1 MSMPVVQQAPAVP
14 QPPPAGIY
22 TQQAASHSSPPSGSI
37 GMVIVVLA
45 VITIL
50 GVVAGVVGRLCAGR
64 RFSGDSEYDFEGW
77 VERKCSTCIDGHLD
91 GPGRGGVQHI
101 HMQGRPAENGENK
114 PPEDQPPPA

>member
-1 MSMPVVQQAPAVP
+1 MSMPVVQQ
-14 QPPPAGIY
+14 PPAGYY
-22 TQQAASHSSPPSGSI
+22 TEQAATHSSPPSGSI

-77 VERKCSTCIDGHLD
+77 VERKCSTCIDGHL
-91 GPGRGGVQHI
+91 GTVAKPV
-101 HMQGRPAENGENK
+101 ENGENK
-114 PPEDQPPPA
+114 PAEGDPPPPA

>member
-1 MSMPVVQQAPAVP
+1 MSMPLVQQ
-14 QPPPAGIY
+14 PPAGIY
-22 TQQAASHSSPPSGSI
+22 SQQAATHSSEPSGSI

-77 VERKCSTCIDGHLD
+77 VERKCSTCIDGQPD
-91 GPGRGGVQHI
+91 GPGGGGHI
-101 HMQGRPAENGENK
+101 HIPMGRPVENGENK
-114 PPEDQPPPA
+114 PPEGDQPQPPPA

>member
-1 MSMPVVQQAPAVP
+1 MPVVQQ
-14 QPPPAGIY
+14 PPPAGMY
-22 TQQAASHSSPPSGSI
+22 AQQAATHSSPPSGSI

-64 RFSGDSEYDFEGW
+64 KFSGDSEYDFEGW

-91 GPGRGGVQHI
+91 GPG
-101 HMQGRPAENGENK
+101 GRERPLIPLARATESGENK
-114 PPEDQPPPA
+114 PPEGDQPPPA